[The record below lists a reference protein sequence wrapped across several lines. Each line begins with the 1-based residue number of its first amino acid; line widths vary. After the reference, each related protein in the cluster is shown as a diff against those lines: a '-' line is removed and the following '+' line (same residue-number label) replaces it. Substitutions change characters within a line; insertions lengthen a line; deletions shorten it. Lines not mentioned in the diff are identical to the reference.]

1 MLQIMYAFLI
11 LQYNFESNVELL
23 NLLGQ
28 VSSAKPCGFISG
40 TCPHCAPV
48 LS

>member
-23 NLLGQ
+23 NNNLVLL
-28 VSSAKPCGFISG
+28 C
-40 TCPHCAPV
+40 
-48 LS
+48 